1 MKTHPDRFPAES
13 FFLTAA
19 PGKRFCIYHA
29 PPPDRVCRGAFI
41 YVHPFA
47 EEMNRSRRVVTL
59 QARQFAENGYA
70 VLIID
75 LFGCGD
81 STGEF
86 ADATWEIW
94 KADLGIAEKWLI
106 QRLHT
111 QIGLWGL
118 RLGALLAM
126 DFARHA
132 QNRITSIILWQPVIN
147 GKSFMTQFLRLRA
160 VSSILADGQK
170 PIGTSVTTN
179 AMRSA
184 MLDGETFEI
193 AGYDISPALTS
204 AIDALDAKTLWVNT
218 APIYWFDISGPG
230 LNTIPSLTTEVV
242 NEWRRQNA
250 DLHQHAVLG
259 QPFWALQDISD
270 APALLTVTTS
280 LLDEGSVMSK

>member
-111 QIGLWGL
+111 
-118 RLGALLAM
+118 
-126 DFARHA
+126 
-132 QNRITSIILWQPVIN
+132 
-147 GKSFMTQFLRLRA
+147 K
-160 VSSILADGQK
+160 
-170 PIGTSVTTN
+170 
-179 AMRSA
+179 
-184 MLDGETFEI
+184 
-193 AGYDISPALTS
+193 
-204 AIDALDAKTLWVNT
+204 
-218 APIYWFDISGPG
+218 
-230 LNTIPSLTTEVV
+230 
-242 NEWRRQNA
+242 
-250 DLHQHAVLG
+250 
-259 QPFWALQDISD
+259 
-270 APALLTVTTS
+270 
-280 LLDEGSVMSK
+280 